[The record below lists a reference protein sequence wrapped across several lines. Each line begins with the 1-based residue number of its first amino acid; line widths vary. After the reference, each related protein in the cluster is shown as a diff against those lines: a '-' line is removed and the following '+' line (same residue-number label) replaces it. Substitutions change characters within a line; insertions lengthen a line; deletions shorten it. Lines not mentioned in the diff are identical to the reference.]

1 MTMSNPYFSFK
12 QFNIKQDRCAMKVG
26 TDGVLLGAWAEGG
39 RRILDIGTGTG
50 LVALMMAQRYADAE
64 VTGIE
69 IDDEAAAQAKENA
82 TSSPFTER
90 VCIHNV
96 SLQDFNAGTTYD
108 AITCNPPFYDNSLLC
123 PDDCR
128 TTARHTTSLSYHT
141 LIEHCAD
148 LLSDDGTLSIILPAE
163 YLSKIESECAYASL
177 FIRNKLFIR
186 TTEKKAPKRV
196 MLAIGKRR
204 TDNTTCETAILTKD
218 GKRSEW
224 YAQLTNDFYTK

>member
-1 MTMSNPYFSFK
+1 MSNPYFSFK
-12 QFNIKQDRCAMKVG
+12 QFDIRQDRCAMKVG

-82 TSSPFTER
+82 ATSPFTER
-90 VCIHNV
+90 VSIHNV

-108 AITCNPPFYDNSLLC
+108 AITCNPPFYDNSLIC
-123 PDDCR
+123 PDDSR

-148 LLSDDGTLSIILPAE
+148 LLSDDGTLSIIIPTE

-177 FIRNKLFIR
+177 FIHKKLFVR

-196 MLAIGKRR
+196 MLAIGKNRA
-204 TDNTTCETAILTKD
+204 DNTSCETAILSKD

-224 YAQLTNDFYTK
+224 YTQLTNDFYTK

>member
-1 MTMSNPYFSFK
+1 MSNPYFSFK
-12 QFNIKQDRCAMKVG
+12 QFDIRQDRCAMKVG

-82 TSSPFTER
+82 ATSPFTER
-90 VCIHNV
+90 VSIHNV

-108 AITCNPPFYDNSLLC
+108 AITCNPPFYDNSLIC
-123 PDDCR
+123 PDDSR

-148 LLSDDGTLSIILPAE
+148 LLSDDGTLSIIIPTE

-177 FIRNKLFIR
+177 FIHKKLFVR

-196 MLAIGKRR
+196 MLAIGKNR
-204 TDNTTCETAILTKD
+204 TDNTSCETAILSKD

-224 YAQLTNDFYTK
+224 YTQLTNDFYTK

>member
-1 MTMSNPYFSFK
+1 MSNPYFSFK
-12 QFNIKQDRCAMKVG
+12 QFDIRQDRCAMKVG

-69 IDDEAAAQAKENA
+69 IDDEAASQAKENA
-82 TSSPFTER
+82 ATSPFTER
-90 VCIHNV
+90 VSILNV

-108 AITCNPPFYDNSLLC
+108 AITCNPPFYDNSLIC
-123 PDDCR
+123 PDDSR

-148 LLSDDGTLSIILPAE
+148 LLSDDGTLSIIIPTE

-177 FIRNKLFIR
+177 FIHKKLFVR

-196 MLAIGKRR
+196 MLAIGKNRA
-204 TDNTTCETAILTKD
+204 DNTSCETAILSKD

-224 YAQLTNDFYTK
+224 YTQLTNDFYTK

>member
-1 MTMSNPYFSFK
+1 MSNPYFSFK
-12 QFNIKQDRCAMKVG
+12 QFDIRQDRCAMKVG

-69 IDDEAAAQAKENA
+69 IDDEAASQAKENA
-82 TSSPFTER
+82 ATSPFTER
-90 VCIHNV
+90 VSIHNV

-108 AITCNPPFYDNSLLC
+108 AITCNPPFYDNSLIC
-123 PDDCR
+123 PDDSR

-148 LLSDDGTLSIILPAE
+148 LLSDDGTLSIIIPTE

-177 FIRNKLFIR
+177 FIHKKLFVR

-196 MLAIGKRR
+196 MLAIGKNRA
-204 TDNTTCETAILTKD
+204 DNTSCETAILSKD
-218 GKRSEW
+218 DKRSEW

>member
-1 MTMSNPYFSFK
+1 MSNPYFSFK
-12 QFNIKQDRCAMKVG
+12 QFDIRQDRCAMKVG

-82 TSSPFTER
+82 ATSPFTER
-90 VCIHNV
+90 VSIHNV
-96 SLQDFNAGTTYD
+96 SLQDFNAGITYD
-108 AITCNPPFYDNSLLC
+108 AITCNPPFYDNSLIC
-123 PDDCR
+123 PDDSR

-148 LLSDDGTLSIILPAE
+148 LLSDDGTLSIIIPTE

-177 FIRNKLFIR
+177 FIHKKLFVR

-196 MLAIGKRR
+196 MLAIGKNR
-204 TDNTTCETAILTKD
+204 TDNTSCETAILSKD

-224 YAQLTNDFYTK
+224 YTQLTNDFYTK